1 MITIVHL
8 LSMFPLYN
16 ERLNMQMIDCTSVL
30 TAFII
35 VISNSLI
42 IFEGIITTM
51 RVMSNDESFLGM
63 ASMKNIITG
72 GCVELV
78 FAN

>member
-51 RVMSNDESFLGM
+51 SNDESFLGM